1 MSGHSL
7 GGMKGDTAT
16 MIVLGFP
23 ADQAAAQRLA
33 ARAQL
38 KYADVHVHR
47 FPDGESLVQLPESLP
62 GHVVLYCSLDHP
74 NERLIELELAAAT
87 ASRLGARNLTLVAPY
102 LCYMRQ
108 DTAFHA
114 GEAISQQ
121 VIGAMLAR
129 RFDTLITVDPH
140 LHRTHR
146 LERAVPVRRAIALT
160 AAPLMTEWL
169 RERAGATLV
178 IGPDEE
184 SLQWVAA
191 IAAPIG
197 LPYAVASKTRLGDRD
212 VRIELP
218 ALDYRGRDVVL
229 VDDVASTGRTLA
241 EAARL
246 IADRGAGS
254 IIVLVSHALFVDDAL
269 EQLHAA
275 GVTEIHSTDSIAH
288 PTNTLHLDAVLAA
301 ALRERD

>member
-1 MSGHSL
+1 
-7 GGMKGDTAT
+7 MKNDADTK
-16 MIVLGFP
+16 IVLGFP
-23 ADQAAAQRLA
+23 ADQAAARRFA
-33 ARAQL
+33 SRAGL
-38 KYADVHVHR
+38 SYADIAVHH
-47 FPDGESLVQLPESLP
+47 FPDGESLVRLPESLP
-62 GHVVLYCSLDHP
+62 PDTVLYGSLDHP

-87 ASRLGARNLTLVAPY
+87 AVRLGAARLTLVAPY

-108 DTAFHA
+108 DIAFHS

-129 RFDTLITVDPH
+129 HFDTLITIDPH
-140 LHRTHR
+140 LHRTSH
-146 LERAVPVRRAIALT
+146 LDNAVPVRRAIALS

-169 RERAGATLV
+169 KARAGRPLV

-191 IAAPIG
+191 IAAPTG

-218 ALDYRGRDVVL
+218 EMEYRERDVVL

-241 EAARL
+241 GAARQ
-246 IADRGAGS
+246 IAARGARS
-254 IIVLVSHALFVDDAL
+254 ITVLVSHALFVGDAL
-269 EQLHAA
+269 EQLRAA
-275 GVTEIHSTDSIAH
+275 GVSEIHSTDSIAH
-288 PTNTLHLDAVLAA
+288 PTNSLHLDTVLADA
-301 ALRERD
+301 MRTID